1 MERTESII
9 QDFEW
14 LLQVHR
20 LLCKSFSIFSKSY
33 SEWCDFCEF
42 LTAEDIETE
51 IKKLNTIFQNQSP
64 YRVFLQYR
72 GMFENVKGDIFLCFS
87 LYKYRIILYVFTHLF
102 IFAKSYD

>member
-87 LYKYRIILYVFTHLF
+87 LYKI
-102 IFAKSYD
+102 